1 MKKLFSL
8 FCKGFAAAALIGE
21 PSPSLFAYVLGEV
34 IA

>member
-1 MKKLFSL
+1 MRKLFNL